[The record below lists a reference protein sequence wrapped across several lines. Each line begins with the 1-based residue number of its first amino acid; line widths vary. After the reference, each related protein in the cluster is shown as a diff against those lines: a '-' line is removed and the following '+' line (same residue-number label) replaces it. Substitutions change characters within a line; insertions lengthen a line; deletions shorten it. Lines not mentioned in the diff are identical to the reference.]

1 MSSSNS
7 IGDFD
12 LNVVKI
18 RKPLEFPD
26 GTIQST
32 AGGGG
37 ANQNLQQVLT
47 TGNNAG
53 GLSMTNIATINGSV
67 YPPAISN
74 LQQILTAG
82 NDGNGLS
89 MTNLNDVD
97 CNSVAGKPY
106 PPDLGFVMGSGAVAS
121 ANLDMDNFAIIDVST
136 INGSAYPPSPPAT
149 PSLSAVMSAGNTAST
164 FLDMGNFNITNSNSI
179 VSNTLQTGQFGL
191 TGTMATNINMN
202 NNAITNVATI
212 NGSAYPPATP
222 SLSSVMSVGN
232 QASVDL
238 DMNNNDITNV
248 ATINGVAYPPPSV
261 VTVYTP
267 TLLSADTASASE
279 FIVTTQ
285 VVPAGTYTISASVMI
300 NVNSS
305 QYLQGQLIE
314 IGTESG
320 GAYTSLAGISGGNG
334 TSTTPQFSQ
343 SGIILT
349 QTFTFPVQSNV
360 FVSTT
365 CVTNASA
372 TWRTITIGN
381 PSGSS
386 PKSYVSILRVA

>member
-37 ANQNLQQVLT
+37 GNQNLQQVLT

-53 GLSMTNIATINGSV
+53 GLSMTNIATINGSA
-67 YPPAISN
+67 YPPATSN
-74 LQQILTAG
+74 IQQVLTAG
-82 NDGNGLS
+82 NDAGALS
-89 MTNLNDVD
+89 ILNLNDVD
-97 CNSVAGKPY
+97 CNSVQGKPY
-106 PPDLGFVMGSGAVAS
+106 PPTLGFVMGSGAIAS
-121 ANLDMDNFAIIDVST
+121 ANLDMDNFAIIDVAT
-136 INGSAYPPSPPAT
+136 INGSAYPPST
-149 PSLSAVMSAGNTAST
+149 PNLSAVMTAGNTAST
-164 FLDMGNFNITNSNSI
+164 SLNMSNNDITNVNNM
-179 VSNTLQTGQFGL
+179 VLNTLQTGQFGL
-191 TGTMATNINMN
+191 TGTMASNINMN
-202 NNAITNVATI
+202 NNNITNVALI
-212 NGSAYPPATP
+212 NGSAYPPSTPTLSAVMTAGAT
-222 SLSSVMSVGN
+222 
-232 QASVDL
+232 ASVDL
-238 DMNNNDITNV
+238 NMNNNDITNV

-261 VTVYTP
+261 ITLYTP
-267 TLLSADTASASE
+267 ALLSADTASGSE
-279 FIVTTQ
+279 FILTTQ

-305 QYLQGQLIE
+305 QYLLGQLIE
-314 IGTESG
+314 MGTESG

-334 TSTTPQFSQ
+334 TSTTPQYSQ

-349 QTFTFPVQSNV
+349 QTFSFPVQSNV

-365 CVTNASA
+365 CVCNASA
-372 TWRTITIGN
+372 TWRTITAGN
-381 PSGSS
+381 PAGSA